1 MPVPAVWGWAT
12 QGSPLALSAPGVGH
26 ENDTDLPQG
35 CFNNW
40 NPTVVG
46 FIFVL
51 IHIHILYL
59 NFQKHL
65 LYAKSR
71 ARSCRHRDEKYTF
84 LVS

>member
-1 MPVPAVWGWAT
+1 MEARGRCVGSAGLGARHSWFNSRHMPVPAVWGWAT

-59 NFQKHL
+59 NF
-65 LYAKSR
+65 
-71 ARSCRHRDEKYTF
+71 
-84 LVS
+84 